1 MKAIPGLVT
10 RPFRHAM
17 IWALWLGGLG
27 LLAANLPTVGWC
39 QESRWNGLHER
50 QVLAA
55 NFSSDLNALA
65 VECQNLGHDHLAAA
79 TRNWI
84 APRDPS
90 RHYLFLPPSE
100 YHDPGDPQQLESQ
113 TRLWP
118 EWSLRIRQRRQEY
131 ARQLYEFAQT
141 AASQQRWHLAA
152 AALWE
157 ALWQN
162 PELADVRRVL
172 DYNGLD
178 AEIQK
183 ISIRVAR
190 KAENSLGWPSGSYR
204 EGNAGQFR
212 LLTTADEDAAR
223 ELLHQLQVWRILWR
237 QICFPY
243 WINNEGV
250 AQAIKAGRPVPGGT
264 EAKHTVV
271 LFANRREFLQTL
283 RRVPGIEQSVG
294 YYDSEAARCYFYV
307 DPQDPNVLATQKH
320 ELVHQLFQE
329 TGKRVRQPGEKSNF
343 WLLEAAAM
351 YFESLHLLQ
360 PQPTDQVATP
370 RASRGEIWSV
380 GGFDAQRL
388 QFARLR
394 WQRENYLAPFNSL
407 VVRGRQDFQRDSEL
421 SRLYSQ
427 SAGMFHFLMH
437 GASQAQEPKPN
448 DETTAPATE
457 AGLPAHSPRD
467 ANPSSEDSIEAVF
480 RMLTKI
486 YAGRDRADLLESETG
501 QSLAELEA
509 GYREWLPFSAEQD
522 AAFLPLSADKLELA
536 LGFSELN
543 DEALGRLRAP
553 RLTTLQLTRTKIT
566 DAALQR
572 LAADHHQL
580 QDLYLDQTQVTDT
593 GVLELLQANP
603 NVQSLDLAGSQIS
616 DASVLACGNLLNL
629 EALWLTQT
637 NVTDEIVPTLLA
649 MPKLR
654 TLDVQGTKIS
664 PELQRTLRD
673 KIK

>member
-1 MKAIPGLVT
+1 MNAIPVLVT
-10 RPFRHAM
+10 RPTRPAM
-17 IWALWLGGLG
+17 NWALWLCCLG
-27 LLAANLPTVGWC
+27 LVIDAFPSSGWC
-39 QESRWNGLHER
+39 QEGHSNRHHER
-50 QVLAA
+50 EVLRS
-55 NFSSDLNALA
+55 NFESDLNALA
-65 VECQNLGHDHLAAA
+65 VECQTLGHDHLAAA

-90 RHYLFLPPSE
+90 RHYLFLPPSQ
-100 YHDPGDPQQLESQ
+100 YHDPGDPQRIERQS
-113 TRLWP
+113 RAWP
-118 EWSLRIRQRRQEY
+118 EWSQRVRQRRQDY
-131 ARQLYEFAQT
+131 AQRLYEFAQI
-141 AASQQRWHLAA
+141 AASEQHWHIASSV
-152 AALWE
+152 LWE

-172 DYNGLD
+172 DYQGLD
-178 AEIQK
+178 SEIEK
-183 ISIRVAR
+183 INIRVAR

-212 LLTTADEDAAR
+212 VLTTADEDAAR

-250 AQAIKAGRPVPGGT
+250 AQAIKAGRPIPGGVET
-264 EAKHTVV
+264 KHTVV
-271 LFANRREFLQTL
+271 LFANRAAFLQAL

-294 YYDSEAARCYFYV
+294 YYDSEAARCYFYL
-307 DPQDPNVLATQKH
+307 DAQDPNVLATQKH

-351 YFESLHLLQ
+351 YFESLHPLQ
-360 PQPTDQVATP
+360 PQTGEQTTT
-370 RASRGEIWSV
+370 RKESRGEIWSV

-394 WQRENYLAPFNSL
+394 WQRENYLTPFQSL

-427 SAGMFHFLMH
+427 SAGMFHYLMH
-437 GASQAQEPKPN
+437 APSPAITR
-448 DETTAPATE
+448 ETSDPHTDTATADRRAVRNP
-457 AGLPAHSPRD
+457 GD
-467 ANPSSEDSIEAVF
+467 ANSASAASIEAAF

-501 QSLAELEA
+501 QTLAELEA
-509 GYREWLPFSAEQD
+509 GYREWLAFAAEQD
-522 AAFLPLSADKLELA
+522 AAFLPLASEKLELA
-536 LGFSELN
+536 LGFSELD
-543 DEALGRLRAP
+543 DEALGQLRAP

-580 QDLYLDQTQVTDT
+580 QDLYLDQTVVSDM
-593 GVLELLQANP
+593 GVLALIHVNP
-603 NVQSLDLAGSQIS
+603 HIESLDLAGSQIS
-616 DASVLACGNLLNL
+616 DESVLACQALPNL

-637 NVTDEIVPTLLA
+637 NVTDEVVPTLLA

-664 PELQRTLRD
+664 PELQQTLRD
-673 KIK
+673 KFK